1 MKKILHTLLISC
13 FSFSII
19 SCASMSTST
28 MLLVAGGG
36 GAAYWYKDE
45 IIDVYDDLY
54 ADFTKEEVKTGK
66 KKAQVEKTEISTS
79 AIELK
84 PLFVSVGGKGTI
96 LTSSDGS
103 KWTKR
108 RSGSKRHLRAVAY
121 GEDALVVVGFSGIVL
136 TSSDGTKW
144 TKRK

>member
-19 SCASMSTST
+19 SCASMGTST

-45 IIDVYDDLY
+45 IKDLYDDLS
-54 ADFTKEEVKTGK
+54 DDSTKEEDKTGK
-66 KKAQVEKTEISTS
+66 KKAQVEKTKITTS
-79 AIELK
+79 SKK
-84 PLFVSVGGKGTI
+84 PTLLFVSVGGNGTI

-108 RSGSKRHLRAVAY
+108 KSGSKRKLRAVAY
-121 GEDALVVVGFSGIVL
+121 GKDTLVVVGFSGVVL
-136 TSSDGTKW
+136 TS
-144 TKRK
+144 

>member
-19 SCASMSTST
+19 SCASMGTST

-66 KKAQVEKTEISTS
+66 KKAQVEKTKITTS
-79 AIELK
+79 SKK
-84 PLFVSVGGKGTI
+84 PTLLFVSVGGNGTI
-96 LTSSDGS
+96 LTSSDGTSWTSRTSGTS
-103 KWTKR
+103 KL
-108 RSGSKRHLRAVAY
+108 SL
-121 GEDALVVVGFSGIVL
+121 E
-136 TSSDGTKW
+136 
-144 TKRK
+144 